1 MTAAAPLNARS
12 QFHTHLEF
20 LGYEVEDDGENI
32 MARHKIKL
40 NVILL
45 FLSQGVLHTSLFGCS
60 DHARHYRKDY
70 MELVNAL
77 NREATLVRYYANS
90 DLNLMI
96 EGLYMGPY
104 DRSRYGEFLET
115 WDMDAQRMLRKE
127 DLEKFLS

>member
-1 MTAAAPLNARS
+1 
-12 QFHTHLEF
+12 
-20 LGYEVEDDGENI
+20 
-32 MARHKIKL
+32 
-40 NVILL
+40 
-45 FLSQGVLHTSLFGCS
+45 
-60 DHARHYRKDY
+60 